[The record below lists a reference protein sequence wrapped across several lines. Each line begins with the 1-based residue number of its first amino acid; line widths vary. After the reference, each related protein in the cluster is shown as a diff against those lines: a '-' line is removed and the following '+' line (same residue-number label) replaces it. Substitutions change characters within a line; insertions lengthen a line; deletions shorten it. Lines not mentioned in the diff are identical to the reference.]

1 VYLAPSSSL
10 PTSLPIDDAQFT
22 DCLSALGPF
31 AMPPRLAVAT
41 SGGADSLA
49 LCLLAAQWVSRH
61 RGSLT
66 ALTVD
71 HGLRPEAVEEARE
84 IGLWLRKRRID
95 HRVLPWRGSIPTTG
109 IQQAARHAR
118 YQLLSDWCRKNRVL
132 HLLLGHQC
140 EDQAETL
147 LLRLSRG
154 SGFDGLAAM
163 PALVERDGVRHLR
176 PLLGVS
182 HAALTA
188 TLKRLGQPWF
198 EDPSNDDHRFAR
210 VRIRQHKALNVVT
223 SAALARSARMIG
235 HARAARD
242 AETSRFLA
250 TNVAI
255 DWRGFCRL
263 DRTRFADGDID
274 IVRRSLAR
282 VIGCVGGAKYPV
294 RRARLARLVDA
305 IRDRA
310 SFVALTLG
318 GCRVIAE
325 DVDYLLVCRE
335 AGRIT
340 ANTTL
345 QPGTTAYWDGR
356 FTVALDARISK
367 SGLRIAKLANHRWLS
382 GSEAGAPNRYPL
394 PPAVVLS
401 LPAIFSGTKLVAVP
415 HLGLYDRRIIT
426 HARALTVGFA
436 PHQPLTTASFV
447 VA

>member
-1 VYLAPSSSL
+1 
-10 PTSLPIDDAQFT
+10 
-22 DCLSALGPF
+22 
-31 AMPPRLAVAT
+31 MPPRLAVAT

-49 LCLLAAQWVSRH
+49 LCLLAAQWASSRN
-61 RGSLT
+61 GSLT

-71 HGLRPEAVEEARE
+71 HGLRPEAMAEARE
-84 IGLWLRKRRID
+84 IGFWLRERRID
-95 HRVLPWRGSIPTTG
+95 HRILPWLGSKPTTG

-140 EDQAETL
+140 DDQAETL

-163 PALVERDGVRHLR
+163 PAIVERDGVRNLR
-176 PLLGVS
+176 PLLGAP

-188 TLKRLGQPWF
+188 TLERLRQPWF
-198 EDPSNDDHRFAR
+198 EDPSNEDHRFAR
-210 VRIRQHKALNVVT
+210 VRMRQHQALTVVT
-223 SAALARSARMIG
+223 TAALARSARVIG
-235 HARAARD
+235 RARAARD

-250 TNVAI
+250 TAVAI

-263 DRTRFADGDID
+263 DLTRFADADVD

-282 VIGCVGGAKYPV
+282 VIACVGGAEYPI
-294 RRARLARLVDA
+294 RRARLARLLDA

-310 SFVALTLG
+310 SLVAVTLG

-325 DVDYLLVCRE
+325 DIDYLLVCRE

-340 ANTTL
+340 ATATL
-345 QPGTTAYWDGR
+345 RPGATVYWDGR
-356 FTVALDARISK
+356 FTVALDTRISAR
-367 SGLRIAKLANHRWLS
+367 GLRLAKLANHRWHGGG
-382 GSEAGAPNRYPL
+382 GSDAPTGLPL
-394 PPAVVLS
+394 PPAVVPT
-401 LPAIFSGTKLVAVP
+401 LPAVFRGAKLVAVP
-415 HLGLYDRRIIT
+415 HLGLYDRQVIT
-426 HARALTVGFA
+426 YTRGLTVRFA